1 MRFGAGVPRHP
12 AGRSMN
18 ISTKRLLWL
27 AALGAAFIAAAWLL
41 GMAYVLTD

>member
-1 MRFGAGVPRHP
+1 MG
-12 AGRSMN
+12 

-27 AALGAAFIAAAWLL
+27 TALGAAVTVAAWLL

>member
-1 MRFGAGVPRHP
+1 MQFAAGVPRRP
-12 AGRSMN
+12 AKESMN

-27 AALGAAFIAAAWLL
+27 AALGVAFSVAAWLL

>member
-1 MRFGAGVPRHP
+1 
-12 AGRSMN
+12 MN

-27 AALGAAFIAAAWLL
+27 AALGVAFIGSAWLL